1 VSVASRTT
9 PERST
14 YHHGA
19 LRQALVRAGL
29 ELARRAGA
37 EAIVLRE
44 ATRRV
49 GVSARAAYRHFADR
63 DALVQA
69 VAEEALA
76 KMAAGMARRQC
87 GATSAADLLRGVG
100 EGYIAFALDEPGWF
114 DVAVRAMPD
123 LLGATPAMPEVDG
136 ASSTGPRAGATD
148 AGTPDRSPCGLLLGA
163 LAGLVREGALD
174 PARLPEAAVT
184 CWSGV
189 HGFAVL
195 ASRGPLSRAP
205 RAVIDDFARR
215 HVTALVTAVTS
226 GR

>member
-1 VSVASRTT
+1 M
-9 PERST
+9 
-14 YHHGA
+14 
-19 LRQALVRAGL
+19 RAGL
-29 ELARRAGA
+29 DLARDAGA

-63 DALVQA
+63 EALVHA
-69 VAEEALA
+69 VAQEALA
-76 KMAAGMARRQC
+76 EMAAWMARSQR
-87 GATSAADLLRGVG
+87 GARSAADLLRGVG

-114 DVAVRAMPD
+114 DVAVLAMPD
-123 LLGATPAMPEVDG
+123 MLSVPPDVAGGPGVAGGPDGQGAPDGPA
-136 ASSTGPRAGATD
+136 GPAAAAGAD
-148 AGTPDRSPCGLLLGA
+148 ALDRSPCGLLLAA
-163 LAGLVREGALD
+163 LAGLVREGALA
-174 PARLPEAAVT
+174 PERLPEAAVT

-195 ASRGPLSRAP
+195 ASKGPLSRAP

-215 HVTALVTAVTS
+215 HVGALVAAVTT